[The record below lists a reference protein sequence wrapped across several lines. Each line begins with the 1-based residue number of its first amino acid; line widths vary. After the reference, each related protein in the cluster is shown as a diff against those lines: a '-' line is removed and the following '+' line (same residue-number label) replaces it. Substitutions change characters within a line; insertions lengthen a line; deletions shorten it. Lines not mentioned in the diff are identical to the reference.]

1 MQKVNIF
8 HCYFLFKHGKIKL
21 KEHLKGDLQ
30 MKFSE
35 LPYSR
40 PDIGAVCEKIS
51 LLTSKL
57 EGAESAEA
65 QLAVIKEKEALL
77 SDFSTQATI
86 ASSRHT
92 VDTRDEFYEKEN
104 DFFDENGPLIEE
116 KAQEF
121 MNAVLSSRFRAE
133 LEEKLGTLIF
143 SNMEIDKKTFSPE
156 IIPLLQKENAL
167 TSEYQKL
174 YATTTAELDGEVMP
188 ITKLS
193 PYKQSRDR
201 DVRRKAFEAE
211 GKAFDTRREDFDR
224 IYSELVAVRSEIAK
238 KLGYESFI
246 PLAYDRLGRNCYD
259 AAKVAAFREQIA
271 KDIVPVVAEV
281 KKAQK
286 ERIGVD
292 ALKFYDD
299 PFMFPDGNAKPEGT
313 SEDILAAGKK
323 MYDELS
329 DETREFID
337 FMYEGEFFDVLAKEG
352 KAPGGYCTEIA
363 DYKAP
368 FVFSNFN
375 GTSGDVDVL
384 THEMGHAFAAYRAMR
399 NVDIHDLQNPT
410 METCECHSMSMEFL
424 TSPYHHLF
432 FGESTKKYARY
443 QVEDALIF
451 LPYGTMVDEFQH
463 IMYARPE
470 LTPEERNEIW
480 LSLEAKYR
488 PYIDFDALPFYSRGA
503 GWQRQLH
510 IFMYPFY
517 YIDYCMAQTV
527 AFEFFLL
534 ANKDRE
540 LAWKKYLAFVDK
552 AGTATFE
559 DIVESAELVLP
570 YNKGAMESIA
580 EELKVWLKN
589 NVV

>member
-1 MQKVNIF
+1 
-8 HCYFLFKHGKIKL
+8 
-21 KEHLKGDLQ
+21 
-30 MKFSE
+30 MKFAS

-40 PDIGAVCEKIS
+40 PDISTICEKIS
-51 LLTSKL
+51 LLTEKL
-57 EGAESAEA
+57 NAAESAA
-65 QLAVIKEKEALL
+65 DQLEIIKEKEKLFSA
-77 SDFSTQATI
+77 FSTQATI
-86 ASSRHT
+86 ASIRHT

-104 DFFDENGPLIEE
+104 DFFDENGPVLEE
-116 KAQEF
+116 KSQEF

-133 LEEKLGTLIF
+133 LEEKLGKLIF

-193 PYKQSRDR
+193 PYKQNRDR
-201 DVRRKAFEAE
+201 GMRKKAYEAD
-211 GKAFDTRREDFDR
+211 GKAFDSRKEDFER
-224 IYSELVAVRSEIAK
+224 IYGELVSVRTEIAK
-238 KLGYESFI
+238 KLGYESFV

-271 KDIVPVVAEV
+271 KHIVPVVAEV
-281 KKAQK
+281 KKGQQA
-286 ERIGVD
+286 RIGVD
-292 ALKFYDD
+292 ELKFWDD
-299 PFMFPDGNAKPEGT
+299 LFMFPDGNAKPEGT
-313 SEDILAAGKK
+313 SEDILAAGQK

-329 DETREFID
+329 PETREFID

-399 NVDIHDLQNPT
+399 NVEIHDLQNPT

-432 FGESTKKYARY
+432 FGESTKKYSLY

-451 LPYGTMVDEFQH
+451 IPYGCMVDEFQH
-463 IMYARPE
+463 IMYSRPE
-470 LTPEERNEIW
+470 LTPEERNAVW
-480 LSLEAKYR
+480 LSLEEKYR
-488 PYIDFDALPFYSRGA
+488 PYIDFEGLPFYSRGA

-517 YIDYCMAQTV
+517 YIDYCMAQTI

-534 ANKDRE
+534 ANKDRAE
-540 LAWKKYLAFVDK
+540 AWKKYLAFVDK
-552 AGTATFE
+552 AGTETFE
-559 DIVESAELVLP
+559 DIVKSAGLVLP
-570 YNKGAMESIA
+570 YENDAMASVA
-580 EELKVWLKN
+580 QELLAWLKN
-589 NVV
+589 HQI

>member
-1 MQKVNIF
+1 
-8 HCYFLFKHGKIKL
+8 
-21 KEHLKGDLQ
+21 
-30 MKFSE
+30 MKFAS

-40 PDIGAVCEKIS
+40 PDISAICEKIS
-51 LLTSKL
+51 LLTEKL
-57 EGAESAEA
+57 NAAESAAA
-65 QLAVIKEKEALL
+65 QLEIIKEKEKLFSA
-77 SDFSTQATI
+77 FSTQATI
-86 ASSRHT
+86 ASIRHT

-104 DFFDENGPLIEE
+104 DFFDENGPVLEE
-116 KAQEF
+116 KSQEF

-133 LEEKLGTLIF
+133 LEEKLGKLIF

-193 PYKQSRDR
+193 PYKQNRDR
-201 DVRRKAFEAE
+201 VMRKKAYEAD
-211 GKAFDTRREDFDR
+211 GKAFDSRKEDFER
-224 IYSELVAVRSEIAK
+224 IFGELVSVRTEIAK
-238 KLGYESFI
+238 KLGYESFVT
-246 PLAYDRLGRNCYD
+246 LAYDRLGRNCYD

-271 KDIVPVVAEV
+271 KHIVPVVAEV
-281 KKAQK
+281 KKGQQA
-286 ERIGVD
+286 RIGVD
-292 ALKFYDD
+292 ELKFWDD
-299 PFMFPDGNAKPEGT
+299 LFMFPDGNAKPEGT
-313 SEDILAAGKK
+313 SEDILAAGQK

-329 DETREFID
+329 PETREFID

-399 NVDIHDLQNPT
+399 NVEIHDLQNPT

-432 FGESTKKYARY
+432 FGESTKKYSLY

-451 LPYGTMVDEFQH
+451 IPYGCMVDEFQH
-463 IMYARPE
+463 IMYSRPE
-470 LTPEERNEIW
+470 LTPEERNAVW
-480 LSLEAKYR
+480 LSLEEKYR
-488 PYIDFDALPFYSRGA
+488 PYIDFEGLPFYSRGA

-517 YIDYCMAQTV
+517 YIDYCMAQTI

-534 ANKDRE
+534 ANKDRAE
-540 LAWKKYLAFVDK
+540 AWKKYLAFVDK
-552 AGTATFE
+552 AGTETFE
-559 DIVESAELVLP
+559 DIVKSAGLVLP
-570 YNKGAMESIA
+570 YENDAMASVA
-580 EELKVWLKN
+580 QELLTWLKN
-589 NVV
+589 HQI

>member
-1 MQKVNIF
+1 
-8 HCYFLFKHGKIKL
+8 
-21 KEHLKGDLQ
+21 

-40 PDIGAVCEKIS
+40 PDIAAVCEKLS
-51 LLTSKL
+51 LLTEKL
-57 EGAESAEA
+57 TSAENAAA
-65 QLAVIKEKEALL
+65 QLEIIKEKEALL
-77 SDFSTQATI
+77 SSFSTQATI
-86 ASSRHT
+86 ASVRHT
-92 VDTRDEFYEKEN
+92 IDTRDEFYEKEN
-104 DFFDENGPLIEE
+104 DFYDENGPLIEE

-121 MNAVLSSRFRAE
+121 MNAVLTSRFRTELEAE
-133 LEEKLGTLIF
+133 LGSLIF
-143 SNMEIDKKTFSPE
+143 LNMEIDKKTFSPE

-167 TSEYQKL
+167 TTEYQKL
-174 YATTTAELDGEVMP
+174 YATTTAEFEGQTMP
-188 ITKLS
+188 IPKLG
-193 PYKQSRDR
+193 PYKQSTDR
-201 DVRRKAFEAE
+201 AVRRKAYEAE

-224 IYSELVAVRSEIAK
+224 IFAELVRVRAEIAK
-238 KLGYESFI
+238 TLGYESFI

-259 AAKVAAFREQIA
+259 SEKVKAFREQIA
-271 KDIVPVVAEV
+271 RDMVPVVAGIKET
-281 KKAQK
+281 QK
-286 ERIGVD
+286 NRIGVD
-292 ALKFYDD
+292 KLKLYDD
-299 PFMFPDGNAKPEGT
+299 IFMFPDGNAKPKGT

-329 DETREFID
+329 PETREFID
-337 FMYEGEFFDVLAKEG
+337 FMYEGEFFDVLAKDG

-399 NVDIHDLQNPT
+399 AGIPHDLQNPT

-432 FGESTKKYARY
+432 FGESTAKYALY
-443 QVEDALIF
+443 QAEDAAIF
-451 LPYGTMVDEFQH
+451 IPYGCMVDEFQH
-463 IMYARPE
+463 IMYERPE
-470 LTPEERNEIW
+470 LTPEERNEVW

-527 AFEFFLL
+527 ALEFFLL
-534 ANKDRE
+534 ANEDRE

-552 AGTATFE
+552 AGTDTFE
-559 DIVESAELVLP
+559 GIVQSASLELP
-570 YNKGAMESIA
+570 YGDGAIASIA
-580 EELKVWLKN
+580 AKLSSWLKAHQI
-589 NVV
+589 